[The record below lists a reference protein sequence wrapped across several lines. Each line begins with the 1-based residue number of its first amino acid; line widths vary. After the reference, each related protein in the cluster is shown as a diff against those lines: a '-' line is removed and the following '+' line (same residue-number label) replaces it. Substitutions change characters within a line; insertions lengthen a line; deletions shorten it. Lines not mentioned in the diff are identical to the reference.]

1 MIMCLG
7 FRNGGHWCF
16 LPFFLFLLFSFD
28 VWSSRWP
35 LMADE
40 MDDEMCVRVCV
51 CVGLN
56 FL

>member
-1 MIMCLG
+1 M
-7 FRNGGHWCF
+7 FSSR
-16 LPFFLFLLFSFD
+16 FFFLLFSFY
-28 VWSSRWP
+28 VWSPRWP

-40 MDDEMCVRVCV
+40 MGDEMYVRVCV

>member
-7 FRNGGHWCF
+7 FRNGGHYWCF
-16 LPFFLFLLFSFD
+16 LLVFFLLFSFY
-28 VWSSRWP
+28 VWSPRWP

-40 MDDEMCVRVCV
+40 MGDEMYVRVCV